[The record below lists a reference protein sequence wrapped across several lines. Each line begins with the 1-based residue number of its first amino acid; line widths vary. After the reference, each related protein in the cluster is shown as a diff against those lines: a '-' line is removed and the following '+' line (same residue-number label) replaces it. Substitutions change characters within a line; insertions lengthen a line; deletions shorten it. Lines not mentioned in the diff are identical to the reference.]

1 MEGEK
6 LEGGSLHIYSFALSF
21 FSMSKRKKGAELAVF
36 KNQAISR
43 ALNLE
48 INN

>member
-6 LEGGSLHIYSFALSF
+6 LVGGSLHIYSFSLSF
-21 FSMSKRKKGAELAVF
+21 FHVQEKGVELAVF